1 MTSTILIIIVFIVID
16 TALICTLI
24 KQMELIESMQ
34 VNLDISKTEAE
45 KQIEFAGKVQEEN
58 ASLRSEIEDLEFDL
72 MRRDRKQEDIIK
84 ILETNNYNSVNNLS
98 NKIKTILAKN

>member
-34 VNLDISKTEAE
+34 VSLDISKTEAE

-72 MRRDRKQEDIIK
+72 IHRDRKQEDIIK
-84 ILETNNYNSVNNLS
+84 LLETNNYDSISNLTS
-98 NKIKTILAKN
+98 KIKTILVKD